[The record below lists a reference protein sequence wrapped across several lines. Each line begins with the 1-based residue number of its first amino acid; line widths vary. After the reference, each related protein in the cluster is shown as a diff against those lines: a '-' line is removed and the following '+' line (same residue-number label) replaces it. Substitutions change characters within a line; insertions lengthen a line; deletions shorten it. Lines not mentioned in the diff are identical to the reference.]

1 MITRTNQKA
10 HEMSLIILETFVPE
24 NHLLRKVDQAID
36 FRFIYELV
44 EPLYSTI
51 GRPSIDPIVLF
62 KLLFINHLYGY
73 NSMRRT
79 IEETKV
85 NLAYRWFIGYS
96 VEDGIPH
103 FSDFSK
109 NYTRKFS
116 QSIDVVH
123 PITGV
128 YETKTVF
135 AAVFDRILSQAY
147 HKGFINAAHIYMDST
162 HIKANANKRKAQEV
176 IVLEERRAYQDALDR
191 ECDAYSEKNG
201 LSIAK
206 PVEPETKRIKQSL
219 IDPES
224 GNFNKGDHENQFAYL
239 AQTVCDR
246 HGYVLG
252 VKVNPGNLHDSRT
265 FLPAL
270 DEVHQVFGQMIR
282 SIGVDAGYKVPA
294 VARELI
300 ERRITPLMPYSR
312 PKGRK
317 FNEEESSVE
326 KKKFIYDASAD
337 VYLCPQGKV
346 LTPRSVDKKTGH
358 ITYRSNT
365 SDCRNCPLRK
375 HCLTKSTSTKTLTRH
390 IWHRYLD
397 EVERIRLT
405 SYHVQYYPLRKQT
418 IERIFGD
425 GKEKQGLRYTRYRGI
440 AKVQDY
446 MYLLFATM
454 NMKKMALWESSS
466 AYCATLKSNFYD
478 LINLLT
484 IKKRGLS
491 FN

>member
-201 LSIAK
+201 LSIAR
-206 PVEPETKRIKQSL
+206 PVESEAKRIKQSL
-219 IDPES
+219 VDPES

-239 AQTVCDR
+239 AQT
-246 HGYVLG
+246 
-252 VKVNPGNLHDSRT
+252 
-265 FLPAL
+265 
-270 DEVHQVFGQMIR
+270 E
-282 SIGVDAGYKVPA
+282 IGRA
-294 VARELI
+294 
-300 ERRITPLMPYSR
+300 
-312 PKGRK
+312 
-317 FNEEESSVE
+317 
-326 KKKFIYDASAD
+326 
-337 VYLCPQGKV
+337 
-346 LTPRSVDKKTGH
+346 
-358 ITYRSNT
+358 
-365 SDCRNCPLRK
+365 
-375 HCLTKSTSTKTLTRH
+375 
-390 IWHRYLD
+390 
-397 EVERIRLT
+397 
-405 SYHVQYYPLRKQT
+405 HV
-418 IERIFGD
+418 
-425 GKEKQGLRYTRYRGI
+425 
-440 AKVQDY
+440 
-446 MYLLFATM
+446 
-454 NMKKMALWESSS
+454 
-466 AYCATLKSNFYD
+466 
-478 LINLLT
+478 
-484 IKKRGLS
+484 
-491 FN
+491 